1 MKIANVDAPVFLVRK
16 VADLRIPGFISDVVR
31 PLESVFYDCF
41 IQNACHQTVSPI
53 WKFDKQ
59 GYENIVVL
67 LHTIPIYLRDS
78 RPEIPEEDSII
89 DPLGSYCSNRKGNS
103 PYIELYLTAINDS
116 AQGNDQHF
124 KWLFTKVLLHELGH
138 AALDIFNWEHNNQP
152 TERICYS
159 SEFGR
164 WREESTANAVA
175 LRIIKD
181 YGDEEFYAYAHQ
193 YMKSQP
199 EEYALGVLI
208 EGFIEQSFDSVF
220 NAKYRGVNIEL
231 QKLWLDYAKS
241 SPDEKGLHD
250 WNGILDSDYVYFFEE
265 RYYTSEEELVSDIV
279 NKVLADYESQ
289 NGHKMTYSTFTSL
302 FPQIKTGAEMSYEP
316 TANVA
321 NDSRYR
327 TIIELQDGSCS
338 LYYWWSN
345 DSLHEFIAN
354 VNVSLKEY
362 KNY

>member
-1 MKIANVDAPVFLVRK
+1 MKIANVDAPEFLVKK
-16 VADLRIPGFISDVVR
+16 VADLRIPDFISDVVR
-31 PLESVFYDCF
+31 PLESVFYDRF

-220 NAKYRGVNIEL
+220 NAKYLGVNIEL

-289 NGHKMTYSTFTSL
+289 NRHKMTYSTFTSL